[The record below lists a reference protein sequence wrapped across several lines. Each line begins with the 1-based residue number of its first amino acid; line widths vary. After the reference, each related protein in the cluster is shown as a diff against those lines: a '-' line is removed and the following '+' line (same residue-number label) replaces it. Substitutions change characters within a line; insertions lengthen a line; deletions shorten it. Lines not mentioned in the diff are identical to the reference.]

1 MSRSFV
7 NDLGRNYAHENLSG
21 AVFMHEGVAY
31 SLEDISEDCDE
42 FSATNLT
49 TGRSKTFDVDMITGW
64 KMFKYP
70 KLGYRSLNKDVAVWC
85 SRGQSYARGL
95 NANNLRTAFSNFTY
109 TFSESTGQYNNFSW
123 RDKMRAILMPV
134 FHTKEDVKRLF
145 SGEIPHVVLN
155 EDVLIELPSSPGE
168 AEVWEVYFRSN
179 LLGSIDASLNITA
192 ADAANRKIIE
202 RIVNKYVA

>member
-1 MSRSFV
+1 MKSFV
-7 NDLGRNYAHENLSG
+7 NTIGREYAHENLCG
-21 AVFMHEGVAY
+21 AAFMHEGSAY
-31 SLEDISEDCDE
+31 SLDDISEDCDE
-42 FSATNLT
+42 FTATNLA
-49 TGRSKTFDVDMITGW
+49 TGRTKVFDTEMITGW

-70 KLGYRSLNKDVAVWC
+70 KLGYRSLSKDVAVWC

-109 TFSESTGQYNNFSW
+109 TFSESTGHYSNFSW
-123 RDKMRAILMPV
+123 RDRMRAVLMPV

-145 SGEIPHVVLN
+145 SGELPHVVLN
-155 EDVLIELPSSPGE
+155 EDVLIELPSSPGD
-168 AEVWEVYFRSN
+168 AEVWEVYFRNN

-192 ADAANRKIIE
+192 TEMANRKIIE